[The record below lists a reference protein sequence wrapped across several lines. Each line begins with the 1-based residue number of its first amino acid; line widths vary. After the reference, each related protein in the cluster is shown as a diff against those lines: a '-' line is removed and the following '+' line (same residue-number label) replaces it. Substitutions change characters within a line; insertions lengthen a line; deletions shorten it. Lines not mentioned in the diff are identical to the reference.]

1 MLQKGNS
8 YLHWIFHLPHFQL
21 DSENASSSKMPHMA
35 KDDYNSQGY
44 STDGHYQVLLIWLY
58 LQQAEQALF

>member
-1 MLQKGNS
+1 
-8 YLHWIFHLPHFQL
+8 
-21 DSENASSSKMPHMA
+21 MPHMA